1 MAIRV
6 FTDPAVT
13 ALWHSLS
20 FSSSATQRSP
30 SPIEKRALPDLPAMS
45 ARNPMGRC
53 LMLLMALIVR
63 PAAVGG
69 LMALV
74 VQLSGPTPLRAVVS
88 DSVQMAV
95 RSVVEQPVH
104 ATAAATA
111 QRAIQVRPSSLP
123 HLQIPPCHDA
133 VCAGR

>member
-1 MAIRV
+1 
-6 FTDPAVT
+6 
-13 ALWHSLS
+13 
-20 FSSSATQRSP
+20 
-30 SPIEKRALPDLPAMS
+30 
-45 ARNPMGRC
+45 MGRW
-53 LMLLMALIVR
+53 LMFMAVVFRGTAI
-63 PAAVGG
+63 GG
-69 LMALV
+69 VMACV

-88 DSVQMAV
+88 DSVQMAL

-111 QRAIQVRPSSLP
+111 HKAIQVRPSSLP